1 MRRWKIVRRRRF
13 LAIGL
18 VALGITACS
27 QQANQAASAPTVE
40 DKTFALSPA
49 TAAVRASFLTGELQ
63 GLQVTERVERET
75 GKVVSGPQLR
85 GTLRLKNTAEDLA
98 VRLVTGSVTVLDRHG
113 QPIRVAEG
121 RGDAEFRFYS
131 YQTDRLDP
139 GAETTQSID
148 VPFPAAAL
156 SGAALG
162 DLRLELTYVTLPYH
176 EESVRIP
183 VALGP

>member
-1 MRRWKIVRRRRF
+1 
-13 LAIGL
+13 
-18 VALGITACS
+18 
-27 QQANQAASAPTVE
+27 
-40 DKTFALSPA
+40 
-49 TAAVRASFLTGELQ
+49 
-63 GLQVTERVERET
+63 VERET
-75 GKVVSGPQLR
+75 GKIVTGPQLR
-85 GTLRLKNTAEDLA
+85 GTLRLKNAAEDRA
-98 VRLVTGSVTVLDRHG
+98 VRLVTGTVTVLDRQG

-121 RGDAEFRFYS
+121 RGDTEFRFYS

-156 SGAALG
+156 GDASLG

-176 EESVRIP
+176 EESVRVP